1 MLTND
6 NYNLTNK
13 NNNSIDISEIKKK
26 ILKNEKSIKEF
37 EGHLR
42 SLLSITNESELE
54 YSNQIQKGLEKLK
67 YLIEDNITS
76 KRLLMKEY
84 KQGEE
89 LENEIKTLKEN
100 INKNKKELNKTEK
113 GKLVLE
119 KYNLL
124 TNIYT
129 LSNEIDK
136 YSEENNNLINI
147 IKMNDNTFQKLN
159 EDINKLKKEND
170 ILLNVLN
177 SVELNKVFD
186 YENKNKNIF
195 SCMGQNNENKY
206 SMNFK

>member
-100 INKNKKELNKTEK
+100 INKNKIELNKTEK

-159 EDINKLKKEND
+159 DDINKLKKEND

-177 SVELNKVFD
+177 YVELNKVFD